1 MAIREK
7 DGKRVNLVETKVS
20 LVSTASRNGN
30 ENILAQFR
38 TQLQQSIL
46 DLLTKQGPLPRR
58 EIVKQLQRA
67 RTTIYDNLI
76 KLQKQNIVEKFVR
89 NSGTRGRSLVFW
101 KLII

>member
-1 MAIREK
+1 VSKTSLHYSTDSIKAM
-7 DGKRVNLVETKVS
+7 NETLK
-20 LVSTASRNGN
+20 

-46 DLLTKQGPLPRR
+46 DLLTKQCPLPRR
-58 EIVKQLQRA
+58 DIVKQLQRA

-76 KLQKQNIVEKFVR
+76 KLEKQNIVEKFVR

>member
-1 MAIREK
+1 VSKTSLHYSNDSIKAIH
-7 DGKRVNLVETKVS
+7 
-20 LVSTASRNGN
+20 

-76 KLQKQNIVEKFVR
+76 KLQKQNVVEKFVR

-101 KLII
+101 KLTI